1 MKLLNKRMSMLL
13 GAILSISSV
22 SVMAEPATD
31 LKASV
36 VSKAAESNKG
46 VMVVLTERGDIAVQ
60 AAFLLSAQLKQNEG
74 YTPLFLAEE
83 KDKLAAYMKA
93 LSLSKASL
101 PAVIFFNKEGKE
113 LSRVVSV
120 KPVNPVSY
128 VKLSVLNNSV
138 I

>member
-22 SVMAEPATD
+22 SAMAEPATD

-74 YTPLFLAEE
+74 YTPLFLE
-83 KDKLAAYMKA
+83 
-93 LSLSKASL
+93 
-101 PAVIFFNKEGKE
+101 
-113 LSRVVSV
+113 
-120 KPVNPVSY
+120 
-128 VKLSVLNNSV
+128 
-138 I
+138 

>member
-22 SVMAEPATD
+22 PAMAEPAAD

-46 VMVVLTERGDIAVQ
+46 VIVVLTERGNIAVQ
-60 AAFLLSAQLKQNEG
+60 AAYLLSAQLKQNKG
-74 YTPLFLAEE
+74 YTPLLMAEE

-93 LSLSKASL
+93 LSLSKVSL
-101 PAVIFFNKEGKE
+101 PAVIFFNKEG
-113 LSRVVSV
+113 
-120 KPVNPVSY
+120 
-128 VKLSVLNNSV
+128 
-138 I
+138 